1 MRARAGD
8 LLEAAEAD
16 QVLTLKYMHLVNI
29 GCKNFSIPPG
39 TIVIKDYW
47 FINRISTYNKEV
59 LREREVNLSVS
70 TTAYVRT

>member
-29 GCKNFSIPPG
+29 GCKNFSIPLG